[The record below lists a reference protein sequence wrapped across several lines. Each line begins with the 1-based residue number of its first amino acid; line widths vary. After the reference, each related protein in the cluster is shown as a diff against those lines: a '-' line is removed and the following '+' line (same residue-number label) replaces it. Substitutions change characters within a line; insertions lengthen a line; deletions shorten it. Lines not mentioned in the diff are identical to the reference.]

1 MTIFSVVRLLVLLL
15 AALATGALM
24 VNWIGLARAMAR
36 LSSPAYV
43 EFHQA
48 TNDTFD
54 PYMPVVVV
62 GAALGGIVL
71 AALPPGLTSLSG
83 RLALLGAFCYAA
95 ILVISLATG
104 VRMNRQIA
112 GWPIA
117 HPPENWMKVRL
128 RWIRFHI
135 LRTLVSVPALLG
147 YLASVMLLP
156 GGTNS

>member
-1 MTIFSVVRLLVLLL
+1 MTVLSLVRLLVLFL

-24 VNWIGLARAMAR
+24 VNWVGLARAMAR

-83 RLALLGAFCYAA
+83 RLGLLGARGASSPRQLRARSAPDRF
-95 ILVISLATG
+95 LAGAPRPGNDRGCACGPQTRAKRVG
-104 VRMNRQIA
+104 IVAPVGNQ
-112 GWPIA
+112 PP
-117 HPPENWMKVRL
+117 HPPL
-128 RWIRFHI
+128 DI
-135 LRTLVSVPALLG
+135 LWRK
-147 YLASVMLLP
+147 
-156 GGTNS
+156 

>member
-1 MTIFSVVRLLVLLL
+1 MTIFSLVQLLVLFL
-15 AALATGALM
+15 AALATGGLM

-54 PYMPVVVV
+54 PYMPIIVV
-62 GAALGGIVL
+62 GAALGGVVL
-71 AALPPGLTSLSG
+71 AALAPESTSVSG

-95 ILVISLATG
+95 IIPITLATG
-104 VRMNRQIA
+104 ARMNRQIA
-112 GWPIA
+112 GWTIGR
-117 HPPENWMKVRL
+117 PPENWMKVRA

-135 LRTLVSVPALLG
+135 VRTLVSVPALLS
-147 YLASVMLLP
+147 YLASAMLLS
-156 GGTNS
+156 GGTHS

>member
-1 MTIFSVVRLLVLLL
+1 MTIFFLVRLLVLFL
-15 AALATGALM
+15 AALATGALL

-36 LSSPAYV
+36 LSRPAYV

-48 TNDTFD
+48 TNDTFQ

-62 GAALGGIVL
+62 GAALSGLIL
-71 AALPPGLTSLSG
+71 AALPPGLMSVSG

-95 ILVISLATG
+95 VVAISLATD

-112 GWPIA
+112 EWPIA
-117 HPPENWMKVRL
+117 HPPEDWMKVRA

-135 LRTLVSVPALLG
+135 LRTLVSVPALLSF
-147 YLASVMLLP
+147 LASVMLLS

>member
-1 MTIFSVVRLLVLLL
+1 MTIFSLVELLVLFL

-48 TNDTFD
+48 TNHTFV

-71 AALPPGLTSLSG
+71 AALPPGLATVPG
-83 RLALLGAFCYAA
+83 HLALFGAFCYAA
-95 ILVISLATG
+95 IVPFTLATDAKINK
-104 VRMNRQIA
+104 RIA
-112 GWPIA
+112 GWTIA
-117 HPPENWMKVRL
+117 RPPEDWMKVRA

-135 LRTLVSVPALLG
+135 LRTLVSVPALLS
-147 YLASVMLLP
+147 YLASVMLLS

>member
-1 MTIFSVVRLLVLLL
+1 MTIFSLVQLLVLFL

-36 LSSPAYV
+36 LSGPAYV

-54 PYMPVVVV
+54 PYMPMVVV

-71 AALPPGLTSLSG
+71 AALPPGSTTVSG
-83 RLALLGAFCYAA
+83 LLALLGAFCYAA
-95 ILVISLATG
+95 IVPITLATG
-104 VRMNRQIA
+104 ARMNRQIA
-112 GWPIA
+112 GWTIA
-117 HPPENWMKVRL
+117 RPPENWMKVRA

-135 LRTLVSVPALLG
+135 LRTLVSVPALFS
-147 YLASVMLLP
+147 YFASVMWLS

>member
-1 MTIFSVVRLLVLLL
+1 MTIFFIVRLLVLFL

-62 GAALGGIVL
+62 GAALGGAVL
-71 AALPPGLTSLSG
+71 AALAPRLTSASG
-83 RLALLGAFCYAA
+83 CLALIGAGCYAA
-95 ILVISLATG
+95 VLAISLATG

-112 GWPIA
+112 GWQVT
-117 HPPENWMKVRL
+117 HPPENWMKVRA

-135 LRTLVSVPALLG
+135 LRTLVSIPALLS
-147 YLASVMLLP
+147 YLTSVMLLS
-156 GGTNS
+156 GGAGT